1 MGFSEEAV
9 ELLTLNS
16 SFVPKDSYKAFN
28 IQNICSLVEK
38 YYPMD
43 FIEQERINLRFQLQH
58 FILDAPHDPIL
69 KDLSTIS

>member
-1 MGFSEEAV
+1 MGFSEEAI

-16 SFVPKDSYKAFN
+16 SLVPKDSYKAFN

-38 YYPMD
+38 YCPMD
-43 FIEQERINLRFQLQH
+43 FTEQEIINLRFQLQH
-58 FILDAPHDPIL
+58 FILDAPHDLNL